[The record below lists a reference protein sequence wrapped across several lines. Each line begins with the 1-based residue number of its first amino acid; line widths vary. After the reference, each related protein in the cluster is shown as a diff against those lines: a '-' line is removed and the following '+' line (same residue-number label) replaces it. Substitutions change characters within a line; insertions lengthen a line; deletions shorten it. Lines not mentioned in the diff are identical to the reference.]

1 MRRRIVLLDTS
12 FIIAIAHAGD
22 PHHERA
28 KLLDAEL
35 LSDKTLCVLHWGIL
49 VEIADGF
56 ARVDR
61 RAKGYTLLE
70 RLEMEDRYQISPI
83 ADDLLYEALAMYR
96 ARTDKEWGLTDCI
109 SFVLMKNE
117 GISEALTADIHFR
130 QAGFTAIL
138 LEAP

>member
-49 VEIADGF
+49 MEIADGF

-83 ADDLLYEALAMYR
+83 ADELLYEALMERVDVLQYFQKSSPASVL
-96 ARTDKEWGLTDCI
+96 LTCVP
-109 SFVLMKNE
+109 SAWHGKTAKNF
-117 GISEALTADIHFR
+117 STSL
-130 QAGFTAIL
+130 AIL
-138 LEAP
+138 HA